1 MKKII
6 LALLAMV
13 LVSPAITNA
22 GRLKLSISGT
32 SSSNNRYYLC
42 VYGLGCI
49 NMRLATAT
57 GKEYPIMET
66 QMWNM
71 KKLVVANGANM
82 RVYRQPNSGSCK
94 VNVGDN
100 QRMTMYGQLSVRN
113 NTPYLSNVRC
123 SVR

>member
-1 MKKII
+1 MKKVI
-6 LALLAMV
+6 LALLTMI
-13 LVSPAITNA
+13 LISPAITNA
-22 GRLKLSISGT
+22 GKLKLSISGT

-49 NMRLATAT
+49 NMQLATAT

-71 KKLVVANGANM
+71 KKLVLANGANM
-82 RVYRQPNSGSCK
+82 RVYKQGMSSSCK
-94 VNVGDN
+94 VNVSGD
-100 QRMTMYGQLSVRN
+100 QRITMYGQLTVRN
-113 NTPYLSNVRC
+113 NTPYLSNVHC